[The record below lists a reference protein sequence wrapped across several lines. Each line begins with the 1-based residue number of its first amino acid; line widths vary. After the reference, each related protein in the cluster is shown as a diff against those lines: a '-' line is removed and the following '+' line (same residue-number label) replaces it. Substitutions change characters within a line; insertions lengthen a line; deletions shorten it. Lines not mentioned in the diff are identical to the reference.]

1 MRVELKRVDGSFHME
16 ASGENGKTIH
26 FDGSPKIGG
35 NNQGV
40 SPMQSLLMAMGG
52 CSAIDVVLIL
62 QKQKQEIV
70 DFTITIDGERE
81 ADKEPALW
89 KTVHAVF
96 KLTGK
101 IESEKAQRAVQLSI
115 EKYCSVAA
123 TLRAAGA
130 TITYEVTVND

>member
-1 MRVELKRVDGSFHME
+1 MRVELKRLDDAFQME
-16 ASGENGKTIH
+16 ATDGNGKTVR

-35 NNQGV
+35 HNEGV
-40 SPMQSLLMAMGG
+40 SPMQSMLMAMGA

-62 QKQKQEIV
+62 KKQKQEIT
-70 DFTITIDGERE
+70 DFTISIDGERE
-81 ADKEPALW
+81 EGKEPSLW
-89 KTVHAVF
+89 KTIHAHF

-101 IESEKAQRAVQLSI
+101 IEKEKAQRAVELSI

-130 TITYEVTVND
+130 AITYEVTVS